1 MATPLNRGE
10 NGHLAMEEST
20 RAREG
25 VCPTHGVVTPLIV
38 GGRWKCR
45 SCGEYIRK
53 QDRLQAGSSP
63 NVVQRSSDETLWR
76 LEVHCTLEATA
87 AKLRELPEHVQAL
100 VDHRIVMDWIEWTDA
115 VHMTLPATELDGAVR
130 RINERA
136 AKLVGASQLFQDLAT
151 LEAECSDREGQRDRL
166 RSEEATLSESVNY
179 WETRAEKVN
188 KSIRSVESSTGMSL
202 TEVYQKLSRFSEMVR
217 ETQGMMDFR
226 NKLSQ
231 ECWFA
236 QTYLGQLQ
244 GEISRRANEV
254 QRLDELVKVEW
265 ETLSD
270 RLTTED
276 LIRLQRMQQKKRLEK
291 RLEEARKWATRR
303 LPSGTAKGL

>member
-1 MATPLNRGE
+1 
-10 NGHLAMEEST
+10 
-20 RAREG
+20 
-25 VCPTHGVVTPLIV
+25 
-38 GGRWKCR
+38 
-45 SCGEYIRK
+45 
-53 QDRLQAGSSP
+53 
-63 NVVQRSSDETLWR
+63 
-76 LEVHCTLEATA
+76 
-87 AKLRELPEHVQAL
+87 
-100 VDHRIVMDWIEWTDA
+100 
-115 VHMTLPATELDGAVR
+115 
-130 RINERA
+130 
-136 AKLVGASQLFQDLAT
+136 
-151 LEAECSDREGQRDRL
+151 
-166 RSEEATLSESVNY
+166 
-179 WETRAEKVN
+179 
-188 KSIRSVESSTGMSL
+188 MSL